1 MIDKNKIQKVLLLG
15 SGALKIGEAGE
26 FDYSGSQ
33 ALKAMREEGIRT
45 VLVNP
50 NIATVQTSEG
60 IADEIYFLPVTPF
73 FIEKVIE
80 KERPQGILLAFGG
93 QTALNCGVAL
103 HQSGV
108 LEKYNVEV
116 LGTPV
121 EAIMN
126 TEDRDLFARK
136 LDEISVKTIQ
146 SHAVETTEDARRAAQ
161 ELGYPVIIRAAYALG
176 GLGSGFCDNEA
187 ELDELCSKAF
197 AFSPQVLVEKSLKG
211 WKEVEYEVVRDCYD
225 NCITVCNMENFDPLG
240 IHTGESIVVAPS
252 QTLTNNEYHKLRE
265 IAIRIVRHI
274 GIVGECNVQYALDP
288 ESEDYRVI
296 EVNARLSRSSA
307 LASKATGYPL
317 AFVAAKLGLGYG
329 LFELKN
335 SVTRTTPAF
344 FEPALDYVV
353 CKIPRWDLG
362 KFHGVS
368 RELGSSMKSV
378 GEVMAIGR
386 TFEEAMQKG
395 LRMIGQGM
403 HGFVGNNTKEIPA
416 DELDKALKA
425 PTDTRV
431 FAISQALHAG
441 YTIEQIHALTKIDC
455 WFLDKLQSIVRTS
468 QRLGEVAAI
477 DKLPYELL
485 LRAKR
490 QGFSDFQIARFVL
503 AAKGVKAG
511 DKEAL
516 AVRSQRKQL
525 GIVPVVKQ
533 IDTLAAEY
541 PAETNYLY
549 LTYSGTHSD
558 INYEGDGRSVVV
570 LGSGAYRI
578 GSSVEFD
585 WCGVNALQTIREQ
598 GYRSVMINYNP
609 ETVSTD
615 YDITDRLY
623 FDELTFER
631 VLDILDLETP
641 RGVILSTGGQIP
653 NNLALKLHSQRIPIL
668 GTQAEDIDNAEDR
681 HKFSAMLDELG
692 IDQPRWQE
700 LTSLSD
706 IDQFI
711 AEVGFPVLVRPSYVL
726 SGAAMNVCSNQE
738 ELYRFLELAADVSK
752 EHPVVVSQFIEHA
765 KEVEIDAVAQRGE
778 IVAYAISEHIE
789 FAGVH
794 SGDATIQFPG
804 QKLYVETVRRIKRIS
819 RQIAEALHISGPFNI
834 QFLAKG
840 NEIKVI
846 ECNLRASRSF
856 PFVSKVLKINFIEL
870 ATRIML
876 GQRVEKPNKSAFDLD
891 YVGIK
896 ASQFSFARLQKA
908 DPVLGVDMMSTGE
921 VGCLG
926 DDTNEAVL
934 KSMLSVGYR
943 IPQRS
948 VLLSTGGYKQKVD
961 MLDAALLLH
970 NKGYALYATQG
981 THDMLA
987 ENGIP
992 STLVFWPTDEGK
1004 QPQALDLLHERK
1016 IDMVVNINKNLT
1028 AGELTNGYRLRRAAI
1043 DLNIP
1048 LLTNARLASAFITAF
1063 CTLPIEDLQI
1073 KSWAEYK

>member
-416 DELDKALKA
+416 DDLDKALKA

-441 YTIEQIHALTKIDC
+441 YTIEQIHTLTKIDC

-490 QGFSDFQIARFVL
+490 QGFSDFQIARFIL
-503 AAKGVKAG
+503 ADKGVKAG

-516 AVRSQRKQL
+516 AVRSQRKHL
-525 GIVPVVKQ
+525 GITPVVKQ

-706 IDQFI
+706 IDLFI
-711 AEVGFPVLVRPSYVL
+711 SEVGFPVLVRPSYVL

-778 IVAYAISEHIE
+778 IIAYAISEHIE

-943 IPQRS
+943 IPERS

-961 MLDAALLLH
+961 MLDAAQLLH

>member
-416 DELDKALKA
+416 DDLDKALKA

-441 YTIEQIHALTKIDC
+441 YTIEQIHTLTKIDC

-503 AAKGVKAG
+503 ADKGVKAG

-525 GIVPVVKQ
+525 GIIPVVKQ

-706 IDQFI
+706 IDLFI
-711 AEVGFPVLVRPSYVL
+711 SEVGFPVLVRPSYVL

-778 IVAYAISEHIE
+778 IIAYAISEHIE

-943 IPQRS
+943 IPERS

-961 MLDAALLLH
+961 MLDAAQLLH